1 LVFVDG
7 TLAPHALLAQIQD
20 ILGAVTE
27 GHPVQ
32 QVINTGVAGML
43 QIVVDAQQLLGT
55 GGGWIRQ
62 QAGLIAPDD
71 GLHPGV
77 HGPGIIAAPHLIY
90 AQGVSLVGEHAGGM
104 GVVVGHHGLY
114 GRVSDGLGI
123 APGLPLQGPAH
134 AFPVLGAE
142 ADGAFLV
149 VIEGHLMEPAGPQAG
164 RLIVDAVVSAV
175 LHLDGA
181 GGVCRQRGGGQ
192 QTQHT
197 DQHQQHG
204 DHSLVWET
212 NLSHTLFL
220 SEKGKAGGPCFPTIK
235 TGCGDLVPT
244 ACFFFCVL
252 IY

>member
-1 LVFVDG
+1 
-7 TLAPHALLAQIQD
+7 
-20 ILGAVTE
+20 
-27 GHPVQ
+27 
-32 QVINTGVAGML
+32 ML

-90 AQGVSLVGEHAGGM
+90 AQGVSLVGKHASGM
-104 GVVVGHHGLY
+104 GVVVCHHGLY
-114 GRVSDGLGI
+114 SGVSDGFGI

-164 RLIVDAVVSAV
+164 RLIVDAVVGAV

-181 GGVCRQRGGGQ
+181 GGVRCQCGGGQ
-192 QTQHT
+192 QAQHT
-197 DQHQQHG
+197 GQHQHHG